1 MSLTYCAFFLE
12 AFLAAFSAF
21 FEAFFIMMSCF
32 TALIFLR
39 ATGGIFFRVSLSS
52 GVTLMQEQEQEQE
65 QEQVL
70 QSGFFLFLFL
80 FLFLWN
86 LFPYYNTGFQSP
98 THREPSE
105 TAVRLHKLLRWFPT
119 HVVRQHP
126 GNLKISDFY
135 FRKRH

>member
-52 GVTLMQEQEQEQE
+52 GVTLMQEQEQEQ
-65 QEQVL
+65 VL
-70 QSGFFLFLFL
+70 QSVFFSFFFFFSGTGTGSGTSIGVNAGSASKVEELLIMAGGVSGF
-80 FLFLWN
+80 
-86 LFPYYNTGFQSP
+86 
-98 THREPSE
+98 
-105 TAVRLHKLLRWFPT
+105 
-119 HVVRQHP
+119 
-126 GNLKISDFY
+126 
-135 FRKRH
+135 

>member
-65 QEQVL
+65 QVL

-80 FLFLWN
+80 FLFLWDRN
-86 LFPYYNTGFQSP
+86 WFRHF
-98 THREPSE
+98 HR
-105 TAVRLHKLLRWFPT
+105 R
-119 HVVRQHP
+119 
-126 GNLKISDFY
+126 
-135 FRKRH
+135 